1 MESTAPDPRSS
12 EAPHARGDGRSLGRL
27 FADLWRETT
36 TLVQKEAELAKADLS
51 EKVDQ
56 AVAGIGSIAAGG
68 AVLFAG
74 FIVLL
79 LCITN
84 ALAMVLPIELA
95 PWLAPLIVGVVV
107 MLVGYA
113 ILSHGRRELKAR
125 NLRPSRSID
134 SLRRDSRLVKE
145 HLQ

>member
-1 MESTAPDPRSS
+1 MESTAPDHGSS
-12 EAPHARGDGRSLGRL
+12 EIPHARGDARGLGRL

-36 TLVQKEAELAKADLS
+36 TLVRNEAELAKADMS

-56 AVAGIGSIAAGG
+56 ALAGIGSIAAGG

-84 ALAMVLPIELA
+84 ALAMVLPIEFA
-95 PWLAPLIVGVVV
+95 TWLAPLIVGVVV
-107 MLVGYA
+107 MLAGYA

-134 SLRRDSRLVKE
+134 SLRRDGRLVKE